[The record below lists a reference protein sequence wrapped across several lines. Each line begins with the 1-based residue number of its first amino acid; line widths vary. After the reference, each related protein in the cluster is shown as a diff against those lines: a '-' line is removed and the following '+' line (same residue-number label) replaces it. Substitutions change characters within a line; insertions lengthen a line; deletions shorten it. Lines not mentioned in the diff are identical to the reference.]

1 MSFYDDDL
9 KKEFDSLPDNIKKSV
24 KSGGRKIKSVD
35 ELKELV
41 RRIKDAESGK
51 MN

>member
-1 MSFYDDDL
+1 MSFYDDNIE
-9 KKEFDSLPDNIKKSV
+9 KEFNSLPDKIKKSV
-24 KSGGRKIKSVD
+24 KSGGREIKSVD